1 MDLMGQQESD
11 ANLPS
16 EVEVPMMYL
25 IDTGRAP
32 VFHQTDTPADEQ
44 IMEGERK
51 KKLIKIQNARLMN
64 NNFSLHVEGFSLAEK
79 ATSVNDFYDDSQLST
94 LYTPE
99 LEDLLVKVTGGSE
112 AVVYD
117 HTRRSTLIAHREKH
131 NARNPVALPHSDYT
145 DSSARQRMRDVFGD
159 GAEEKLKKRFSI
171 VNAWRS
177 IAGTIEQWPLAVC
190 DARTIDDKF
199 MHMVER
205 RAPHREEPSFEYA
218 RPSETQHASYDPNHR
233 WYYFAK
239 MKSEEVLFFKNY
251 DTDLDGTA
259 RYALHSAFED
269 PSSPID
275 ASARQSIE
283 SRAFIFYE

>member
-1 MDLMGQQESD
+1 MGQRKSD
-11 ANLPS
+11 NTLPS

-25 IDTGRAP
+25 IDTGKAP

-44 IMEGERK
+44 IMEGAREE
-51 KKLIKIQNARLMN
+51 KLMKIQNARVLET
-64 NNFSLHVEGFSLAEK
+64 NFSLHEEGFALAEK
-79 ATSVNDFYDDSQLST
+79 TTSVNDFYDDSELSA

-117 HTRRSTLIAHREKH
+117 HTRRSTVIAHREKH

-145 DSSARQRMRDVFGD
+145 DASARQRMRDVFGD
-159 GAEEKLKKRFSI
+159 EAEEKIKKRFSI

-190 DARTIDDKF
+190 DARTINDKF

-218 RPSETQHASYDPNHR
+218 RSSETQHASFDPNHR
-233 WYYFAK
+233 WYYFAHMTNK
-239 MKSEEVLFFKNY
+239 EVLLFKNY
-251 DTDLDGTA
+251 ETELDGTA

-269 PSSPID
+269 PSSPLD

-283 SRAFIFYE
+283 SRAFIFYD